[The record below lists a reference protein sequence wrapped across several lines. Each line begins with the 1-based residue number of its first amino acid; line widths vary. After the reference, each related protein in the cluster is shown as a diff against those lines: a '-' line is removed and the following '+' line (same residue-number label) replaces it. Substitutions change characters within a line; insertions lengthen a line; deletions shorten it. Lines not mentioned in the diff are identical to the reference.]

1 MQIEKY
7 VHITKTPTGA
17 LVSFAGQVCLIIS
30 HYEGSDSYFWRASP
44 MFLKLTTGA
53 NAFSVPQSYTPHSS
67 MAQAVAD
74 GLTKLD
80 ELGAFYGVIDMP
92 EDTHGQVDEAVD
104 RESPKYHH
112 SQANRLHAELGVNGY
127 AGSLADRLEHHKNQY
142 EKLTGKKVDFSKTNK
157 KWGLRDGLGEEVDD
171 AEVEAMLA
179 ESFVVRKTEKKRG
192 VKSRTM
198 ISAAAVLG
206 RAAELAKEA
215 GEKSGPKWVKMAHKE
230 YSTIKAE
237 EVEELTEGSGSKEKQ
252 KTPFRDIN
260 SPEYKAAA
268 QKQKEQMAK
277 DAAAKPGQALL
288 SKIKSEEFVQYED
301 AIVDGL
307 ASIKEDCRAE
317 ALSMCDSLLEAQQLA
332 GELFEDISEEYMLN
346 ELSKATLKSYYNKAH
361 ASFNNAARSLKDDEW
376 YDHGGKEF
384 THADGT
390 PVAKGRTPEQKTH
403 SKAVIQKRLGGMSK
417 AYRKADEAVEE
428 ITELSKA
435 TLGSYAKKAN
445 DEYSEIDDEDKSWR
459 RGSGVDKA
467 LDKMTDGKRVGLL
480 HNQAA
485 QARFSASNGL
495 KNAEKH
501 RETFIRSV
509 NRKMNEGFAMDD
521 IAVGGTVI
529 YKTLKGDHKMS
540 KVRNKGNGFALHLQD
555 GSTIQNHA
563 VRSTD
568 ASDWNQFKDL
578 KEEVLDET
586 VNADHYNA
594 TSEPSQFGG
603 FRPKVVHKK
612 KGTTMYLGQHG
623 YKTKA
628 AAAAGA
634 KAYLDAYEKI
644 GDMAAS
650 RAAHAHAKNHP
661 DSLDEEVLDEALD
674 ESLVPDRMKGKQ
686 KPYVSAD
693 GKGGY
698 EVLGNTGQTKA
709 SFNRATHGKDAHAM
723 AQKHLKSKY
732 DEYMNEE
739 VLDEATRPLSGD
751 AYWKAKEV
759 ESKEEYLKAQRK
771 ALGLPEPV
779 KRGRGKPTN
788 IDRDLLKTRAH
799 SNVEA
804 GKRPTAGFDR
814 NEKIHFVRHL
824 KDHPDFAE
832 KHVSKAGRPTGTT
845 KVASQQQALVKKK
858 QDTAFSM
865 WAGLGKK

>member
-7 VHITKTPTGA
+7 VHITKTPNGA
-17 LVSFAGQVCLIIS
+17 LVSFAGQVCLIIV
-30 HYEGSDSYFWRASP
+30 GSPDSEMFFWRASP

-92 EDTHGQVDEAVD
+92 EDTYVG
-104 RESPKYHH
+104 
-112 SQANRLHAELGVNGY
+112 
-127 AGSLADRLEHHKNQY
+127 EH
-142 EKLTGKKVDFSKTNK
+142 LT
-157 KWGLRDGLGEEVDD
+157 EETEED
-171 AEVEAMLA
+171 VEAMLA

-215 GEKSGPKWVKMAHKE
+215 GEKSGPKWIKMAHKE

-237 EVEELTEGSGSKEKQ
+237 
-252 KTPFRDIN
+252 
-260 SPEYKAAA
+260 
-268 QKQKEQMAK
+268 
-277 DAAAKPGQALL
+277 
-288 SKIKSEEFVQYED
+288 SEEFVQYED
-301 AIVDGL
+301 AIIDGL

-332 GELFEDISEEYMLN
+332 AELFEDISEEYLLN
-346 ELSKATLKSYYNKAH
+346 
-361 ASFNNAARSLKDDEW
+361 
-376 YDHGGKEF
+376 
-384 THADGT
+384 
-390 PVAKGRTPEQKTH
+390 
-403 SKAVIQKRLGGMSK
+403 
-417 AYRKADEAVEE
+417 
-428 ITELSKA
+428 ELSKA
-435 TLGSYAKKAN
+435 TLGSYAKKSNVARTYEPN
-445 DEYSEIDDEDKSWR
+445 DYIADN
-459 RGSGVDKA
+459 RGTGVMRA
-467 LDKMTDGKRVGLL
+467 LDKLAGKKAGP
-480 HNQAA
+480 
-485 QARFSASNGL
+485 
-495 KNAEKH
+495 
-501 RETFIRSV
+501 
-509 NRKMNEGFAMDD
+509 
-521 IAVGGTVI
+521 
-529 YKTLKGDHKMS
+529 LKGKAITAHWSAASSGVTADKA
-540 KVRNKGNGFALHLQD
+540 NKDRASFEK
-555 GSTIQNHA
+555 A
-563 VRSTD
+563 VDKLT
-568 ASDWNQFKDL
+568 
-578 KEEVLDET
+578 KEEV
-586 VNADHYNA
+586 
-594 TSEPSQFGG
+594 
-603 FRPKVVHKK
+603 
-612 KGTTMYLGQHG
+612 
-623 YKTKA
+623 
-628 AAAAGA
+628 
-634 KAYLDAYEKI
+634 
-644 GDMAAS
+644 
-650 RAAHAHAKNHP
+650 
-661 DSLDEEVLDEALD
+661 EALD

>member
-17 LVSFAGQVCLIIS
+17 LVSFAGQVCLTIS

-53 NAFSVPQSYTPHSS
+53 NAFEMPQSYTSHSS
-67 MAQAVAD
+67 MAEAVAA

-80 ELGAFYGVIDMP
+80 ELGAFYGVIDLP
-92 EDTHGQVDEAVD
+92 EDTHGQVSE
-104 RESPKYHH
+104 E
-112 SQANRLHAELGVNGY
+112 
-127 AGSLADRLEHHKNQY
+127 Y
-142 EKLTGKKVDFSKTNK
+142 E
-157 KWGLRDGLGEEVDD
+157 DD
-171 AEVEAMLA
+171 VEAMLA
-179 ESFVVRKTEKKRG
+179 ESFVVRKTEKARG
-192 VKSRTM
+192 VKSRIM

-237 EVEELTEGSGSKEKQ
+237 EVESIDELSKSTLGSYAK
-252 KTPFRDIN
+252 
-260 SPEYKAAA
+260 KAAT
-268 QKQKEQMAK
+268 
-277 DAAAKPGQALL
+277 DAAYKELNAGQMGINRADDFGYAADKKAKKRLQGVHVAVNKLT
-288 SKIKSEEFVQYED
+288 KEEFIQYED

-332 GELFEDISEEYMLN
+332 AELFEDISEEYLLN
-346 ELSKATLKSYYNKAH
+346 
-361 ASFNNAARSLKDDEW
+361 
-376 YDHGGKEF
+376 
-384 THADGT
+384 
-390 PVAKGRTPEQKTH
+390 
-403 SKAVIQKRLGGMSK
+403 
-417 AYRKADEAVEE
+417 
-428 ITELSKA
+428 ELSKA
-435 TLGSYAKKAN
+435 TLGSYAKKSNAARTYEPN
-445 DEYSEIDDEDKSWR
+445 DHIADN
-459 RGSGVDKA
+459 RGTGVMRA
-467 LDKMTDGKRVGLL
+467 LDKLAGKKAGPLKGKAITA
-480 HNQAA
+480 HWSAA
-485 QARFSASNGL
+485 SSGVTADKANKDRASFEKAVDKLTKEEVDEAAR
-495 KNAEKH
+495 
-501 RETFIRSV
+501 
-509 NRKMNEGFAMDD
+509 FAMDD

-603 FRPKVVHKK
+603 FRPKVVHKR
-612 KGTTMYLGQHG
+612 KGTTMYLGQYA

-628 AAAAGA
+628 AAAEGA
-634 KAYLDAYEKI
+634 KAYLDAYGKI

-650 RAAHAHAKNHP
+650 RAVAAHALKHP
-661 DSLDEEVLDEALD
+661 DYIKEELDEEVLDEKLD
-674 ESLVPDRMKGKQ
+674 R
-686 KPYVSAD
+686 
-693 GKGGY
+693 
-698 EVLGNTGQTKA
+698 
-709 SFNRATHGKDAHAM
+709 HGDFHKSVENGIFAH
-723 AQKHLKSKY
+723 SKY
-732 DEYMNEE
+732 LDTTKKYLHDKDTRSGDGLSMKLATFDHEKHAQAAAKKHGGRVERTDFGTYRVTEE

-751 AYWKAKEV
+751 AYWKSKEV